1 MPRIYKLVVA
11 VLFLVL
17 TACAGGSPRYVPV
30 VDRSDSIPVESGET
44 EVAGESVPARAGGY
58 SLPAQELPADSQPEA
73 SPAIVALLDVAD
85 REIQSGRSDYAV
97 ASIERALNLEP
108 KNAMLWSRLAAIR
121 LQQRDWQQAYV
132 LANKSNSL
140 APGNR
145 SLQRQN
151 WQIIEQAKAG
161 QGDVAGVTE
170 ARRMLESLR

>member
-1 MPRIYKLVVA
+1 MLKICKLAVS

-30 VDRSDSIPVESGET
+30 VDRTDSIQVESGEA
-44 EVAGESVPARAGGY
+44 EVTGESVTAPVGNY
-58 SLPAQELPADSQPEA
+58 SLPAQKLPTDSQPEA
-73 SPAIVALLDVAD
+73 SPAVVALLDMAD

-108 KNAMLWSRLAAIR
+108 KNAMLWSRLAVIR

-140 APGNR
+140 AQGER

-161 QGDVAGVTE
+161 QGDVTGVAE